1 MQIKIKKYTQQK
13 YTEINNKMYIV
24 TPDLE
29 IFDTQDEAVL
39 YIQDLVDQGM
49 SVDSFLVINAKPEDV
64 LIPEELVSLR
74 RI

>member
-29 IFDTQDEAVL
+29 IFDTQDEAVS

-49 SVDSFLVINAKPEDV
+49 SVDSFLVIHAKPEDI